1 MSQMKMG
8 DNRKIE
14 GAVDSISNLPD
25 EILQQHIL
33 CFIPTKISIST
44 SLLSRRWR
52 HVWCEVHSI
61 SLDVDTL
68 TAASVNETLNR
79 YAAPKTKNFHLRI
92 KPITENKPYID
103 RWIKW
108 AMSHNVESL
117 SLDLC
122 FSHFKYEL
130 PDFFFNSSSV
140 KQLKINLQFYH
151 MIVLQPECTISW
163 TSLQKLSL
171 TSCSLS
177 NESMAKILSGCPVL
191 ENLTFDYWNE
201 LNVLDLSK
209 SLRLRTLELQRDEWY
224 QGPRQIVAP
233 HIHCL
238 RLHDSGLSC
247 TLVDVSSL
255 AEANLEIS
263 CVSDRYTDRI
273 YDLETMGLKMLEK
286 LHNVEKLTFGGNFI
300 QLLSLAEIRGP
311 VPILWG
317 GAPFPILKV
326 KALTLDINI
335 CQYVIPGIE
344 RLLQNSP
351 DLEKLKVRGRTRFQV
366 PEEFAG
372 NYLKLRG
379 FNVNKCWRSKDGV
392 SWNKCCEDL
401 KSEHVSSLVEL
412 VLKNTEKLDKMVVL
426 LDERYLNFKIEDV
439 VVPTLPRNKSV
450 NVVLSNTKLMGS
462 DSEEW

>member
-1 MSQMKMG
+1 MG

-14 GAVDSISNLPD
+14 GAIDSISNLPD

-52 HVWCEVHSI
+52 HVWCEVPSI

-68 TAASVNETLNR
+68 TAASVNETLTR
-79 YAAPKTKNFHLRI
+79 YTAPKTKSFHLRI
-92 KPITENKPYID
+92 KPTTETKPYID

-117 SLDLC
+117 SLYLC
-122 FSHFKYEL
+122 NSYFKYVF
-130 PDFFFNSSSV
+130 PNFFWNSSSV
-140 KQLKINLQFYH
+140 KQLNTDLEISC
-151 MIVLQPECTISW
+151 MIVPLECTVSL

-171 TSCSLS
+171 TRCSLY
-177 NESMAKILSGCPVL
+177 NGSMAKILSGCPVL
-191 ENLTFDYWNE
+191 ENLTLDYLDE

-209 SLRLRTLELQRDEWY
+209 SLRLRTLEVQSDEWSSP
-224 QGPRQIVAP
+224 GTKQIVAP

-238 RLHDSGLSC
+238 SLYDAELSC
-247 TLVDVSSL
+247 TLVDVASL
-255 AEANLEIS
+255 AEANLEIY
-263 CVSDRYTDRI
+263 CDSDCNDHN
-273 YDLETMGLKMLEK
+273 DVLQTMGLRMLEK

-300 QLLSLAEIRGP
+300 QLLSLAEIVGDP
-311 VPILWG
+311 FLILNAG
-317 GAPFPILKV
+317 VPFPILKV
-326 KALTLDINI
+326 KALTLDIKI

-344 RLLQNSP
+344 RLLQISP
-351 DLEKLKVRGRTRFQV
+351 DLETLTVRGRTRFQV

-372 NYLKLRG
+372 NYLKLRC
-379 FNVNKCWRSKDGV
+379 FNVNKCWRSKDGA

-439 VVPTLPRNKSV
+439 VVPTLPNNKNV
-450 NVVLSNTKLMGS
+450 NVVLSNTKLMAL
-462 DSEEW
+462 EKW